1 MVEIVDVL
9 NSINFLN
16 DENILTASNIS
27 RLPNLIVKFFFCA
40 MHIENQNLRL
50 NSLEK
55 ATNLLKYLCNKSKMY
70 RQSCQRNL
78 LEKGIFTYGYLFGCY
93 DESDSMDFG
102 TKQEESL
109 LEQNRKQIGANTH
122 RSVLHAGVIGD
133 GLKKRPLDS
142 FGMQPNNELQN
153 LFLKAI
159 TSCCIDIEK
168 PSSSDGFMTLSLL
181 LVEFISTDVMYNGLP
196 FPEDEFT
203 KSTVE
208 RDLLIKRAFL
218 LSPMLWSIL
227 SLLAQYR
234 PALCLSSVLLRAICS
249 TCLLHWKAKNVNKIK
264 ILPKT
269 DETLECTTKLLQVM
283 SMGQLLP
290 PPLSNLHYIIGYFDS
305 MRYDLIYLILKECVW
320 NYLKDHVPSPALFQ
334 NDKNVLNWRNPST
347 NKVPVHYTNI
357 LKNLMQKKIHI
368 FRSNYFNMFV
378 MSDNTNDN

>member
-1 MVEIVDVL
+1 MNRENVINILQKCVSKMLDIFNSSNRIIRKYLEIAKSDIVLRLYNISDQNYNKKIRSDNEDEYILSSNANNHKLEETFNFMVEIVDVL

-93 DESDSMDFG
+93 DEPDSMDFG

-249 TCLLHWKAKNVNKIK
+249 TCLLHWKAKNGKF
-264 ILPKT
+264 
-269 DETLECTTKLLQVM
+269 LLIEI
-283 SMGQLLP
+283 S
-290 PPLSNLHYIIGYFDS
+290 YIF
-305 MRYDLIYLILKECVW
+305 
-320 NYLKDHVPSPALFQ
+320 
-334 NDKNVLNWRNPST
+334 VL
-347 NKVPVHYTNI
+347 
-357 LKNLMQKKIHI
+357 
-368 FRSNYFNMFV
+368 
-378 MSDNTNDN
+378 